1 MKKEIKYCQN
11 FRQESD
17 FFAVAA
23 SIASYFLVGVN
34 QRLPIITAGCISIG
48 AGIVALLFGQDNYG
62 RVKGNNIFRML
73 QLQAKSFIKEGK
85 ITFVIFADDRV
96 PCSFCSICL
105 ILADLCNRGDPY
117 RDQISWQFFLLVF
130 MVLLMLGNYAVSIF
144 TRKISNLGTSI
155 AGIIISIFRVCTSF
169 LYYPL
174 FRVL

>member
-1 MKKEIKYCQN
+1 MVYMKKEIKYCQN

-73 QLQAKSFIKEGK
+73 QLQAKSFIKEEK
-85 ITFVIFADDRV
+85 LLLLSLRTIVCHVPFVAFVLFWQIYATEV
-96 PCSFCSICL
+96 IH
-105 ILADLCNRGDPY
+105 IETKYLA
-117 RDQISWQFFLLVF
+117 FFLLVF
-130 MVLLMLGNYAVSIF
+130 MVLLMLGNYAVKHF
-144 TRKISNLGTSI
+144 
-155 AGIIISIFRVCTSF
+155 
-169 LYYPL
+169 YPEDQ
-174 FRVL
+174 